1 MCTCASCSYTHSL
14 KEWPSGAPMGKRAS
28 DAAYA
33 AHVRHGQ
40 AWGRSPSGN
49 MHHAP
54 EFSPAYL
61 RRAPEAATGGG
72 YRYTRPAKCYP
83 GEADAKAG
91 IAAYIAAFESRNGLK
106 KTGQAEA
113 QPARPDQPGK
123 ADPHLPELNRQ
134 PEPERGIL
142 YVMKQ
147 GKSPYMTVSQA
158 ADALG
163 CSPARILQWI
173 HGDRLP
179 GAIKPARDWLI
190 PANAKR
196 PEELPRGRPKAAAS
210 R

>member
-1 MCTCASCSYTHSL
+1 MCTCASCEYTNSR

-33 AHVRHGQ
+33 AHVRHGK

-54 EFSPAYL
+54 EFSPAFWS
-61 RRAPEAATGGG
+61 RSPDAGTGGTQ
-72 YRYTRPAKCYP
+72 YTRPAKCFP

-113 QPARPDQPGK
+113 QPARPAQPGK
-123 ADPHLPELNRQ
+123 AAQHLPELNRQ
-134 PEPERGIL
+134 PEPRAIL

-158 ADALG
+158 ADALE

-173 HGDRLP
+173 HGGRIP

-196 PEELPRGRPKAAAS
+196 PEELPRGRPKAQAS